1 MINLLQIRESCRI
14 LKNKK
19 SRSHA
24 WPPAR
29 ARACRP
35 AGGAGQADRVPMGS
49 GGGKHVTIVRLA
61 VFADR
66 EQ

>member
-1 MINLLQIRESCRI
+1 MILCGIRDVEEMLR
-14 LKNKK
+14 
-19 SRSHA
+19 

-29 ARACRP
+29 ARACGP
-35 AGGAGQADRVPMGS
+35 AGGAEQADRVPMGS

-66 EQ
+66 KQ

>member
-1 MINLLQIRESCRI
+1 M
-14 LKNKK
+14 
-19 SRSHA
+19 A
-24 WPPAR
+24 AR
-29 ARACRP
+29 ARPCLRARW
-35 AGGAGQADRVPMGS
+35 AGQADRVPMGS